1 MSLRIWLDDTDVG
14 VLARSGHEDRIEF
27 RFLDSYLDLY
37 PRPVLGQWF
46 EDDLRRDYVSRQRL
60 PPFFSNL
67 LPEGE
72 LRNLIAS
79 EVGVAPSREY
89 FLLRH
94 LGEDLPGAIRAVPSE
109 DEEDAIGSGED
120 EETEDHRTPE
130 NGTRLRF
137 SLAGVQLKFSVS
149 RRGKALVLPASGRGG
164 DWLVKLPDARF
175 ERVPFN
181 EWSTLHWAREAGIS
195 VPRFELVD
203 TNQIEGLPSGLDKLC
218 GEPALALERYDRQ
231 PGGVRIHQE
240 DFAQIL
246 NLYPESKYRKFNYET
261 IASIVLS
268 IAGEEEVLSLIER
281 IVFVI
286 ASGNG
291 DAHHKNWSLIYP
303 DSITPTLSPA
313 YDQVSTIQYIADD
326 QLALNLGGSKAWKN
340 VDRRVFRRLGRKI
353 GLDEEVAE
361 ERARAAVARIRNA
374 WSDSIGDLLWN
385 EAERKHIERHWADIP
400 LMSDR

>member
-1 MSLRIWLDDTDVG
+1 M
-14 VLARSGHEDRIEF
+14 
-27 RFLDSYLDLY
+27 
-37 PRPVLGQWF
+37 
-46 EDDLRRDYVSRQRL
+46 
-60 PPFFSNL
+60 
-67 LPEGE
+67 
-72 LRNLIAS
+72 
-79 EVGVAPSREY
+79 
-89 FLLRH
+89 
-94 LGEDLPGAIRAVPSE
+94 
-109 DEEDAIGSGED
+109 
-120 EETEDHRTPE
+120 
-130 NGTRLRF
+130 RF

-181 EWSTLHWAREAGIS
+181 EWSTLRWAREVGIT

-203 TNQIEGLPSGLDKLC
+203 THRIEGLPSGLDKLR
-218 GEPALALERYDRQ
+218 GEPALALERYDRR

-246 NLYPESKYRKFNYET
+246 NLYPENKYREYNYET

-268 IAGEEEVLSLIER
+268 IAGEEEVLSLIDR

-303 DSITPTLSPA
+303 DSISPILSPA
-313 YDQVSTIQYIADD
+313 YDQVSTIQYITDD
-326 QLALNLGGSKAWKN
+326 QLALNLGGSKAWQN
-340 VDRRVFRRLGRKI
+340 VDRRVFRRFGRKI
-353 GLDEEVAE
+353 GLDEKVAE
-361 ERARAAVARIRNA
+361 GRARAAVARIRNA
-374 WSDSIGDLLWN
+374 WSNSLGDLLWN
-385 EAERKHIERHWADIP
+385 AAEEKHIERHWADIP